1 MDDYSEQTDF
11 QTHNNSSAFPHY
23 GYQPQRSN
31 AFIVLSLVMG
41 LLAVTSCSFIF
52 FACIFGGLSILF
64 AILSKGNDRHI
75 QILPKIGIVSSVAGI
90 VLSVF
95 VTAAAFYFVMNDTTF
110 RKQLNETCEQI
121 YGESFDDMLREASM
135 PLPEQ
140 ER

>member
-1 MDDYSEQTDF
+1 MF
-11 QTHNNSSAFPHY
+11 SSPAKR
-23 GYQPQRSN
+23 G
-31 AFIVLSLVMG
+31 A
-41 LLAVTSCSFIF
+41 LL
-52 FACIFGGLSILF
+52 GGLFVGHSRVF
-64 AILSKGNDRHI
+64 PADDRHI